1 MTRLARARSVCPTA
15 AIVIAA
21 TLLSA
26 CAPAIQP
33 RPSPALQIVD
43 RPIPFST
50 DRVEMTRAY
59 IREHY
64 GLDVSDIRI
73 VPRIVVLHWTAAPTL
88 EGSFQAFRPER
99 LPGGRSDLAGA
110 GEVNV
115 STHFLVDRDGTVY
128 RLMPEDRMARHV
140 IGLNYEAIGV
150 ENVGGTDGVEDLTDA
165 QVEANIRL
173 IRSLTREY
181 PTIQYL
187 IGHSEY
193 RFFEG
198 HRLWRERDDGY
209 RTAKIDPGAGFMAR
223 VRRGVEPLG
232 LKGPE
237 EIVRE
242 RR

>member
-1 MTRLARARSVCPTA
+1 MAAAMLA
-15 AIVIAA
+15 
-21 TLLSA
+21 A
-26 CAPAIQP
+26 CAPTVQP
-33 RPSPALQIVD
+33 RTASTLEIVD
-43 RPIPFST
+43 RPIPFSAE
-50 DRVEMTRAY
+50 RVEMTRAY
-59 IREHY
+59 IRAHY
-64 GLDVSDIRI
+64 GLEVPDIRI
-73 VPRIVVLHWTAAPTL
+73 VPRIVVLHWTAVPTL
-88 EGSFQAFRPER
+88 EGSFEAFRSER
-99 LPGGRSDLAGA
+99 LPGGRSDLAVA

-150 ENVGGTDGVEDLTDA
+150 ENVGGTDGVEDLTEA

-173 IRSLTREY
+173 IRSLTRQY

-193 RFFEG
+193 RLFEG

-209 RTAKIDPGAGFMAR
+209 RTAKIDPGEEFLSR
-223 VRRGVEPLG
+223 VRRGVESLG

-242 RR
+242 KR